1 MFCPLKCGT
10 IIQWSLGMTLRL
22 QDLASAVTREMSQI
36 KISQY
41 HWTICINHKS
51 FGWYNF
57 WKKNPVRNAQRCY
70 SAAEWLQEALQ
81 KSCKSAGL
89 QQPQILAA
97 VESPL
102 TAINS
107 AFAAVQKIPESRS
120 ALQSGCKVAS
130 KTQRMLLTV
139 MAYHSL
145 VPKKRNA
152 GSNNTIITIHGRG
165 VDVFPASAS
174 PLQCDR

>member
-1 MFCPLKCGT
+1 MSRDRINCATSYTDNRFRSLFLPALLVVCFPFLFLVLIAFSVRGLDGSLKIAPRCP
-10 IIQWSLGMTLRL
+10 RL
-22 QDLASAVTREMSQI
+22 QCICTPRTKRAALLQCCRMASRST
-36 KISQY
+36 
-41 HWTICINHKS
+41 T
-51 FGWYNF
+51 
-57 WKKNPVRNAQRCY
+57 
-70 SAAEWLQEALQ
+70 

-107 AFAAVQKIPESRS
+107 AFAVVQKIPESRS

-130 KTQRMLLTV
+130 KRQRMLLPV

-145 VPKKRNA
+145 VQKKEMQA
-152 GSNNTIITIHGRG
+152 PII
-165 VDVFPASAS
+165 
-174 PLQCDR
+174 Q